1 MAKGEIKTKLVLEGE
16 AEYKRQMTDAAN
28 AIKVLDSEQK
38 LAEAQFK
45 ATGDAQQYA
54 ADKARILREKMAE
67 QQKAVDAAQ
76 KAMEALQS
84 KGVEKNSKSMQTWSS
99 RLNTAKTRLYNLQ
112 SELNST
118 QTELG
123 EQQQAVEGVSGS
135 YEALGT
141 TAQNIDKKITLE
153 QAISAVD
160 NLKNKV
166 EAVIKAGYRAT
177 KALWTWESD
186 AGQWADDL
194 MTAASSAGMDVETY
208 QSWQYASQFIDTNVS
223 DITSTITKLEKDLGS
238 TSKEMAAAFNQIGVV
253 TRNQNGT
260 VRDATAVFWDTVD
273 ALSRVS
279 DETTRSIYAQQLL
292 GSSWKSL
299 NPLIEA
305 GSAAYKAMAEE
316 GRQVA
321 VVSEEDVAQLGNL
334 NDAQTRLNS
343 ALNKTKY
350 EVLATLAP
358 AFTAASDA
366 MATAVNAFNDFLHT
380 EEGQAALDQLGAAFQ
395 GVVDQLTSV
404 DAKTLIENAAGAV
417 RKFTSALNWISE
429 HGDAVTAILIGLG
442 AAWAGLTVTKE
453 VLEFARLLSVIN
465 WSKIGSSGG
474 GSGAMGAAADAVTG
488 AASGAGA
495 SSGGGFW
502 SKVAAGAAALI
513 TKAEAAA
520 LVATGV
526 EAGANMVKEV
536 KEQGTLL
543 GTGPGNTDD
552 EGNWQLGQS
561 GIYINT
567 RAISDAWQN
576 FIGGFT
582 GRRDYG
588 GYIDAAESGRVDQA
602 IEDART
608 GGQRAYADALEAFTE
623 GLAQFESGEGVG
635 AIKEAAEQ
643 NADLLS
649 QIMPDLDTSHYDALD
664 WISLAT
670 DATTKLTELV
680 EQAGS
685 AGQNAGEAFETG
697 LEQTASDAADA
708 ATTVGDGVNETLE
721 EEYSFLD
728 IIGANAGQGFAN
740 GLASKV
746 PAVVTAAASL
756 ADAATNTL
764 NSRLRIASPSK
775 VWREKGGNTGEGYA
789 LGIEDKI
796 NRVERAVGRMTDAT
810 TRQPAAA
817 ARTPAAGRGSG
828 GDVHAYIV
836 MDKRVVGEMTAP
848 VVDGYIGA
856 QIATRR

>member
-194 MTAASSAGMDVETY
+194 MTAASSAGVDVETY

-429 HGDAVTAILIGLG
+429 HGDAVTAILTGLG

-488 AASGAGA
+488 AAQNGGNGLIGPTSVLNFAGRL
-495 SSGGGFW
+495 GLM
-502 SKVAAGAAALI
+502 GAA
-513 TKAEAAA
+513 
-520 LVATGV
+520 
-526 EAGANMVKEV
+526 
-536 KEQGTLL
+536 
-543 GTGPGNTDD
+543 
-552 EGNWQLGQS
+552 
-561 GIYINT
+561 IY
-567 RAISDAWQN
+567 
-576 FIGGFT
+576 G
-582 GRRDYG
+582 
-588 GYIDAAESGRVDQA
+588 
-602 IEDART
+602 
-608 GGQRAYADALEAFTE
+608 ADALYEQLP
-623 GLAQFESGEGVG
+623 GGRS
-635 AIKEAAEQ
+635 AIKDIGYNLGVYNYTPHSDSGQQIYENIKQAVADGMDASQYTQEHYGNARLGEEYTSTMETLERWRQNGRRFNEQQNLELLYDRLNTIARQTTEQAEQ
-643 NADLLS
+643 AAQDAVDAMAQGIQDNAQEAVTEAGNMAQDAVEAMAQGIQDNAQEAVNAAGDLG
-649 QIMPDLDTSHYDALD
+649 TS
-664 WISLAT
+664 
-670 DATTKLTELV
+670 
-680 EQAGS
+680 
-685 AGQNAGEAFETG
+685 
-697 LEQTASDAADA
+697 
-708 ATTVGDGVNETLE
+708 VNEELE
-721 EEYSFLD
+721 EEYSFLEM
-728 IIGANAGQGFAN
+728 IGANAGQGFAN
-740 GLASKV
+740 GLASKEG
-746 PAVVTAAASL
+746 AVIAAAQRL
-756 ADAATNTL
+756 AGAAHSTIQQTMM
-764 NSRLRIASPSK
+764 IHSPSK
-775 VWREKGGNTGEGYA
+775 TMAKLGGFAAEGYA

-796 NRVERAVGRMTDAT
+796 NRVEQAVGRMTDAT